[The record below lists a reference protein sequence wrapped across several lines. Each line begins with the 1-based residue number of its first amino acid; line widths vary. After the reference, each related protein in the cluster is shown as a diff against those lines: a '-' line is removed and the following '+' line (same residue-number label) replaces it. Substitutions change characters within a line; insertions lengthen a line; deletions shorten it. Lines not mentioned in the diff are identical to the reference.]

1 MAWHIILFYCIKFCD
16 HKLFSD
22 RLWTQDIILCA
33 LIHQQTEHETAIV
46 SKVKKS
52 RTKNYEASQLW
63 SPYCIS
69 TQSKCICIRNIYICY
84 RYRISIQHSLNWNIK
99 LGWRYK
105 LALYHMDIKY
115 QNRWNHIICMYMV
128 IKTNI
133 HDITYDVYA
142 V

>member
-33 LIHQQTEHETAIV
+33 LIHQQTEHETAVV
-46 SKVKKS
+46 SL
-52 RTKNYEASQLW
+52 LW
-63 SPYCIS
+63 SSYCIS
-69 TQSKCICIRNIYICY
+69 TQSKCIYVYVIYIYICY

-133 HDITYDVYA
+133 HDISYDVYA